1 MGMYFYSVHVCKE
14 TTVREV
20 QEIGDTV
27 QHNTLVELN
36 KLHEST
42 LKLKIN
48 WLLENKPCN
57 WQYALEVLLKTEE
70 GKRYTKQDD
79 ELTTIEMLYYIYK
92 AEVQERGSSVLE
104 KITSLSQGQEVFFR
118 TLFYFRRLE
127 LDVDKIFQMEFLE
140 FIREWDISELYLITI
155 LMKNKVYRWEHASQR
170 LIELM
175 DENDRKESAEIIGN
189 FVKKE
194 QNKRYRQ

>member
-1 MGMYFYSVHVCKE
+1 MYLYSTHVCKE
-14 TTVREV
+14 TTVRQV
-20 QEIGDTV
+20 QETEDMV
-27 QHNTLVELN
+27 QFNTFVELN
-36 KLHEST
+36 KLHQST

-48 WLLENKPCN
+48 WLLENKPNN
-57 WQYALEVLLKTEE
+57 WQYALEVLLKTKE
-70 GKRYTKQDD
+70 GRRYTRLDD
-79 ELTTIEMLYYIYK
+79 ELTTIEMLHCIYK
-92 AEVQERGSSVLE
+92 AEIQERGSSVLE

-127 LDVDKIFQMEFLE
+127 LDADKIFQVEFLD

-175 DENDRKESAEIIGN
+175 DENDRKESAEIIRN
-189 FVKKE
+189 FVEKE